1 MNDWVWTLVILVV
14 YLLFGALG
22 KKKQPKR
29 KPVALPAEPIPGAG
43 SGFEDT
49 LRELR
54 NALGMD
60 GPPAKEVKMPAP
72 ELVRSRMRSHG
83 PSLADTAPKK
93 SWSSE
98 FIEHAPNYADA
109 RFEESPRRM
118 PFVSSPTVSRKQEM
132 APPQQ
137 RVPASDLQLQLRE
150 LRNSDAARKAFVMS
164 EIFGAPLAMR
174 RR

>member
-1 MNDWVWTLVILVV
+1 MNDWIWTLIILVV

-22 KKKQPKR
+22 KRKPKR
-29 KPVALPAEPIPGAG
+29 KPVAQAGPIPKQAPN
-43 SGFEDT
+43 FEDT

-60 GPPAKEVKMPAP
+60 GPPVEKEMKPAP
-72 ELVRSRMRSHG
+72 ELARTPTRSHG

-98 FIEHAPNYADA
+98 FIEHPPHYADA

-118 PFVSSPTVSRKQEM
+118 PFVTSPTISKEPGI
-132 APPQQ
+132 APPQ
-137 RVPASDLQLQLRE
+137 RAPSDLQAHVRSQLRDP
-150 LRNSDAARKAFVMS
+150 DAARKAFVVS
-164 EIFGAPLAMR
+164 EIFGAPVAMR